1 MPICPHCG
9 SYVSEGSPICS
20 CGASF
25 GRSSYEEEKDP
36 EEEKIKEKAKEYVR
50 KGYRLK
56 RERRYEE
63 ALQMF
68 EKSRELGSH
77 SFSYYDEARLYNE
90 MGEYKKALECLEYY
104 KNTNNYGILQT
115 IAWTLSRLGRYDE
128 ALELYFKAIGV
139 IEKSSEFIQNYESPW
154 GGIYHTKEE
163 LDRQAREK
171 QKSKRRELSR
181 VYASIGLTYAY
192 QENFKVAIRYADEA
206 IEYGGDVA
214 DNLNVKAI
222 ILEHMGN
229 YEESLKYFDKAIEME
244 NDRVFIE
251 NKARMIKKWCEE
263 LYDEGG
269 DLEKAEKLILEAI
282 DSLSS
287 IRTVEKIDDYLILRD
302 QIQGNVK
309 FEEPVEIDDDLM
321 DIGHE
326 NLFTIT
332 GTHFYGF
339 SGFEKG
345 MVLNL
350 VREPDNEFD
359 KDAIAVYYC
368 GRKVGYVAN
377 SPRTVCG
384 LTTSASNLNIGDTAY
399 AEYVTNFKSVHYIAR
414 LR

>member
-1 MPICPHCG
+1 M
-9 SYVSEGSPICS
+9 
-20 CGASF
+20 
-25 GRSSYEEEKDP
+25 
-36 EEEKIKEKAKEYVR
+36 
-50 KGYRLK
+50 
-56 RERRYEE
+56 
-63 ALQMF
+63 
-68 EKSRELGSH
+68 
-77 SFSYYDEARLYNE
+77 
-90 MGEYKKALECLEYY
+90 
-104 KNTNNYGILQT
+104 
-115 IAWTLSRLGRYDE
+115 
-128 ALELYFKAIGV
+128 
-139 IEKSSEFIQNYESPW
+139 
-154 GGIYHTKEE
+154 
-163 LDRQAREK
+163 
-171 QKSKRRELSR
+171 
-181 VYASIGLTYAY
+181 
-192 QENFKVAIRYADEA
+192 
-206 IEYGGDVA
+206 
-214 DNLNVKAI
+214 
-222 ILEHMGN
+222 
-229 YEESLKYFDKAIEME
+229 
-244 NDRVFIE
+244 
-251 NKARMIKKWCEE
+251 
-263 LYDEGG
+263 YDEGG

-287 IRTVEKIDDYLILRD
+287 IHTVEKIDDYLILRD

-384 LTTSASNLNIGDTAY
+384 LTTSASNLKIGDTAY
-399 AEYVTNFKSVHYIAR
+399 AEYVTNFKSMHYIAR